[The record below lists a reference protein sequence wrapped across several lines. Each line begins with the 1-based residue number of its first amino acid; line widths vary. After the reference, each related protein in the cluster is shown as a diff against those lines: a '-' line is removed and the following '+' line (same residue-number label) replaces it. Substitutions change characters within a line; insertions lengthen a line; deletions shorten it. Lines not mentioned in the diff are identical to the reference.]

1 MAPGVGL
8 FVRQRSAQAVKKLVV
23 KATVFVLFAG
33 LVSSAVVRG
42 DGNASP
48 AVEPSPHKI
57 GLIDMARVFKSYKK
71 FEAMR
76 DELKGELTKSEEKF
90 KAMTE
95 QIKKETAEL
104 KGYKEGT
111 EEYSRVEKTLLTHTT
126 QAEAFRKGQQ
136 RDLIRK
142 EAQIYKTIYLEV
154 SDAVERYAQ
163 HFKFTLVLRFSADEL
178 NGQENPEDV
187 MRGLNRQVVYY
198 RPSED
203 ITSAICTFLNNRY
216 GRMAAAPPTEGNG
229 AAR

>member
-1 MAPGVGL
+1 M
-8 FVRQRSAQAVKKLVV
+8 KKLVV

-42 DGNASP
+42 DGNASR
-48 AVEPSPHKI
+48 AVDASPHKI

-111 EEYSRVEKTLLTHTT
+111 EEYSRVEKTL
-126 QAEAFRKGQQ
+126 
-136 RDLIRK
+136 
-142 EAQIYKTIYLEV
+142 
-154 SDAVERYAQ
+154 
-163 HFKFTLVLRFSADEL
+163 
-178 NGQENPEDV
+178 
-187 MRGLNRQVVYY
+187 
-198 RPSED
+198 
-203 ITSAICTFLNNRY
+203 
-216 GRMAAAPPTEGNG
+216 
-229 AAR
+229 